1 MPIRDVLP
9 QGASSGRVK
18 QIVPVATAA
27 AKLWE
32 AGRTTL
38 TEVNFKHLLRLQ
50 EQPSRETQPALLK
63 GPGEENDAQC
73 AHLIA
78 LEPPLRAART
88 HPAEIAPDRRA
99 WLTCGTKGLAGG
111 SLCLACL
118 CSCAHRAEEGD
129 GAI

>member
-1 MPIRDVLP
+1 MN
-9 QGASSGRVK
+9 
-18 QIVPVATAA
+18 
-27 AKLWE
+27 
-32 AGRTTL
+32 
-38 TEVNFKHLLRLQ
+38 EVNFKISVTTLALSPLPAR
-50 EQPSRETQPALLK
+50 PALLN

>member
-1 MPIRDVLP
+1 MADSAGRDVLP
-9 QGASSGRVK
+9 RGEKLRTLLGLSKHYNLECS
-18 QIVPVATAA
+18 VAF
-27 AKLWE
+27 AKSTS
-32 AGRTTL
+32 R
-38 TEVNFKHLLRLQ
+38 HLLHLRAFSGSAVLL
-50 EQPSRETQPALLK
+50 ALLK
-63 GPGEENDAQC
+63 GPGEETDAQC

-88 HPAEIAPDRRA
+88 HPAEIAPERRA

-118 CSCAHRAEEGD
+118 GSCAHRAKEGD